1 MQPNSENQDADS
13 ENGIKYLFIEPK
25 NPAMAETE
33 YSPYFYAEARIDF
46 NDVRTGLRE
55 TVSLSKALEIYSTNA
70 EMLWVEDM
78 IRDVDMD
85 GIRTSRPES
94 VRLGGLPDFVDSSF
108 VSRMETQFV
117 QYLLRSFVTRVY
129 RNYTLNLYSQAGE
142 SSEEFAGRCFELLE
156 GPRRKELDLLHDVF
170 ARRLEQTKEKHLLVD
185 EPARL
190 ELAKAESQ
198 KRNIFFQYSE
208 MIAELFLKGE
218 VDSNAAQETPPP
230 LTEMADLE
238 ERLIF
243 LEREARQEI
252 AKILD
257 AYREKARVLDEY
269 ILHPNPKD
277 IHFVRSGVLWMPPK
291 AV

>member
-1 MQPNSENQDADS
+1 MQLNSESRYTQS
-13 ENGIKYLFIEPK
+13 ENKIKNLFFEPE
-25 NPAMAETE
+25 NPEMAEME

-55 TVSLSKALEIYSTNA
+55 TVSLSKALEIYSANA
-70 EMLWVEDM
+70 ENLWVEDM
-78 IRDVDMD
+78 IRDVDM
-85 GIRTSRPES
+85 GRIRTSRPGS
-94 VRLGGLPDFVDSSF
+94 VRLGRLPDFVDSSF
-108 VSRMETQFV
+108 VARMETQFV
-117 QYLLRSFVTRVY
+117 QYLLRSFVTKVY
-129 RNYTLNLYSQAGE
+129 RNYALNLYSQAGE
-142 SSEEFAGRCFELLE
+142 SGEEFAGRCFELLE

-185 EPARL
+185 EPAGL

-198 KRNIFFQYSE
+198 KRNVFFQYSE
-208 MIAELFLKGE
+208 NIAELFLKGA
-218 VDSNAAQETPPP
+218 VDSSTDQPAPTP

-252 AKILD
+252 ATILD
-257 AYREKARVLDEY
+257 AYKEKARVLDEY
-269 ILHPNPKD
+269 ILHPNPKN

-291 AV
+291 AA